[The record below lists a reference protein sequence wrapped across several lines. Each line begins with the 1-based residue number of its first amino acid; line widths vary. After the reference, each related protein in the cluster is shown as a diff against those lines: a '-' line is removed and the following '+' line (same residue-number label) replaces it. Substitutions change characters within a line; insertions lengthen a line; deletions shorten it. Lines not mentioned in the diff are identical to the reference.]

1 MKALGKKQRAKLRD
15 TISLFTKLSLMKNI
29 YIFGV
34 GLIGGSIALKARE
47 LNIFDEIIG
56 IGRPGGNS
64 LEGLVKSGVLDS
76 SSTQIDRSINKAS
89 LIIIAT
95 PVAQTKLILKEIKP
109 FLHANTII
117 TDVGS
122 TKSNVMDEAKVV
134 LMDKFS
140 QFIGSHP
147 IAGSEKHGA
156 SAAKKDLFQNKN
168 IILTPNNENPLKQ
181 ITKLTKFWELL
192 GGEVTNMKAED
203 HDQIF
208 STVSHLPHLLAF
220 GLVNLINNKK
230 NKDIL
235 LNFAASGFRDFSRI
249 AASSPE
255 VWRDIS
261 IQNQESIVRDLKL
274 FQTEIS
280 KLTSFIETKDQ
291 KKLEEYLKLASSTR
305 QNWTEEN

>member
-1 MKALGKKQRAKLRD
+1 MEKL
-15 TISLFTKLSLMKNI
+15 

-34 GLIGGSIALKARE
+34 GLIGGSIALKARS
-47 LNIFDEIIG
+47 LNFFDEIVG

-64 LEGLVKSGVLDS
+64 LESLVISGALDY
-76 SSTQIDRSINKAS
+76 SSTEIDININKAS

-95 PVAQTKLILKEIKP
+95 PVAQTKHILKKIEP
-109 FLHANTII
+109 FLNVNTII

-122 TKSNVMDEAKVV
+122 TKTIVMNEAK
-134 LMDKFS
+134 LALKNKFS

-156 SAAKKDLFQNKN
+156 SAAKENLFQGKN
-168 IILTPNNENPLKQ
+168 IVLTPNNKNSLKQ
-181 ITKLTKFWELL
+181 ITKLTKFWESL
-192 GGEVTNMKAED
+192 GGVVTNMEADD

-220 GLVNLINNKK
+220 GLVNLINDKK

-261 IQNQESIVRDLKL
+261 IQNEESIIGDLQL
-274 FQTEIS
+274 FQKEIA
-280 KLTSFIETKDQ
+280 KLINFLEKKDQ
-291 KKLEEYLKLASSTR
+291 KGLEAYLKLASSTR
-305 QNWTEEN
+305 KNWSEKN

>member
-1 MKALGKKQRAKLRD
+1 MEKL
-15 TISLFTKLSLMKNI
+15 

-34 GLIGGSIALKARE
+34 GLIGGSIALKARS
-47 LNIFDEIIG
+47 LNFFDEIVG

-64 LEGLVKSGVLDS
+64 LESLVISGALDY
-76 SSTQIDRSINKAS
+76 SSTEIDININKAS

-95 PVAQTKLILKEIKP
+95 PVAQTKHILKKIEP
-109 FLHANTII
+109 FLNVNTII

-122 TKSNVMDEAKVV
+122 TKTIVMNEAK
-134 LMDKFS
+134 LALKNKFS

-147 IAGSEKHGA
+147 IAGSEKHGT
-156 SAAKKDLFQNKN
+156 SAAKENLFQGKN
-168 IILTPNNENPLKQ
+168 IVLTPNNKNSLKQ
-181 ITKLTKFWELL
+181 ITKLTKFWESL
-192 GGEVTNMKAED
+192 GGVVTNMEADD

-230 NKDIL
+230 NKSIL

-255 VWRDIS
+255 IWRDIS
-261 IQNQESIVRDLKL
+261 IQNEESIIGDLQL
-274 FQTEIS
+274 FQKEIA
-280 KLTSFIETKDQ
+280 KLINFLEKKDQ
-291 KKLEEYLKLASSTR
+291 KALEKYLKLASSTR
-305 QNWTEEN
+305 KNWSEKN

>member
-1 MKALGKKQRAKLRD
+1 MEKL
-15 TISLFTKLSLMKNI
+15 

-47 LNIFDEIIG
+47 LNIFDQIIG
-56 IGRPGGNS
+56 IGRVGGNS
-64 LEGLVKSGVLDS
+64 LEGLVKDGVLDS
-76 SSTQIDRSINKAS
+76 SSTNIDIDIKEAS
-89 LIIIAT
+89 LIIIAA
-95 PVAQTKLILKEIKP
+95 PVAQTKFILKKIEP
-109 FLHANTII
+109 FLQPDTLI

-122 TKSNVMDEAKVV
+122 TKSNIMNEAK
-134 LMDKFS
+134 LALRDKFS

-147 IAGSEKHGA
+147 IAGSEKHGT
-156 SAAKKDLFQNKN
+156 SAAKKNLFQDKN
-168 IILTPNNENPLKQ
+168 IVLTPNNKNTLEQ
-181 ITKLTKFWELL
+181 ITKLTKFWESL
-192 GGEVTNMKAED
+192 GGVVTNMEANN

-230 NKDIL
+230 NKNTL

-261 IQNQESIVRDLKL
+261 IQNQESIIEDLQLFKKEIVKL
-274 FQTEIS
+274 KNFLE
-280 KLTSFIETKDQ
+280 KKDQ
-291 KKLEEYLKLASSTR
+291 KGLEEYLKLASSTR
-305 QNWTEEN
+305 KNWAEKN

>member
-1 MKALGKKQRAKLRD
+1 MEKL
-15 TISLFTKLSLMKNI
+15 

-47 LNIFDEIIG
+47 LNIFDQIIG
-56 IGRPGGNS
+56 IGRVGGNS
-64 LEGLVKSGVLDS
+64 LEGLVKDGVLDS
-76 SSTQIDRSINKAS
+76 SSTNIDIDIKEAS
-89 LIIIAT
+89 LIIIAA
-95 PVAQTKLILKEIKP
+95 PVAQTKFILKKIEP
-109 FLHANTII
+109 FLQPDTLI

-122 TKSNVMDEAKVV
+122 TKSNIMNEAK
-134 LMDKFS
+134 LALRDKFS

-147 IAGSEKHGA
+147 IAGSEKHGT
-156 SAAKKDLFQNKN
+156 SAAKKNLFQDKN
-168 IILTPNNENPLKQ
+168 IVLTPNNKNTLEQ
-181 ITKLTKFWELL
+181 ITKLTKFWESL
-192 GGEVTNMKAED
+192 GGVVTNMEANN

-230 NKDIL
+230 NKNTL

-261 IQNQESIVRDLKL
+261 IQNQESIIEDLQL
-274 FQTEIS
+274 FQKEIV
-280 KLTSFIETKDQ
+280 KLKNFLEKKDQ
-291 KKLEEYLKLASSTR
+291 KGLEEYLKLASSTR
-305 QNWTEEN
+305 KKWAEKN

>member
-1 MKALGKKQRAKLRD
+1 MKKL
-15 TISLFTKLSLMKNI
+15 

-56 IGRPGGNS
+56 IARVGGNS
-64 LEGLVKSGVLDS
+64 LVSLVRSGVLDS
-76 SSTQIDRSINKAS
+76 SSTEIDKNIKEAS

-95 PVAQTKLILKEIKP
+95 PVAQTKLILKKIEP
-109 FLHANTII
+109 FLQANTII

-122 TKSNVMDEAKVV
+122 TKSNVMSEAKFV
-134 LMDKFS
+134 LKDKFS

-156 SAAKKDLFQNKN
+156 SAAKKDLFQDKN
-168 IILTPNNENPLKQ
+168 IILTPNKENSLEQ
-181 ITKLTKFWELL
+181 IKKLTEFWELL
-192 GGEVTNMKAED
+192 GGIVTNMQAKD

-220 GLVNLINNKK
+220 SLVNLINNKEDK
-230 NKDIL
+230 ETL

-255 VWRDIS
+255 VWKDIT
-261 IQNQESIVRDLKL
+261 IQNRESIIKDLNL
-274 FQTEIS
+274 FQKEII
-280 KLTSFIETKDQ
+280 KLINLIDIKDQ
-291 KKLEEYLKLASSTR
+291 RKLEDYLKLASITR
-305 QNWTEEN
+305 KDWTEES

>member
-1 MKALGKKQRAKLRD
+1 MEKL
-15 TISLFTKLSLMKNI
+15 

-34 GLIGGSIALKARE
+34 GLIGGSIALKARS
-47 LNIFDEIIG
+47 LNFFDEIVG

-64 LEGLVKSGVLDS
+64 LESLVISGALDY
-76 SSTQIDRSINKAS
+76 SSTEIDININKAS

-95 PVAQTKLILKEIKP
+95 PVAQTKHILKKIEP
-109 FLHANTII
+109 FLNVNTII

-122 TKSNVMDEAKVV
+122 TKTIVMNEAK
-134 LMDKFS
+134 LALKNKFS

-147 IAGSEKHGA
+147 IAGSERHGT
-156 SAAKKDLFQNKN
+156 SAAKENLFQGKN
-168 IILTPNNENPLKQ
+168 IVLTPNNKNSLKQ
-181 ITKLTKFWELL
+181 ITKLTKFWESL
-192 GGEVTNMKAED
+192 GGVVTNMEADD

-220 GLVNLINNKK
+220 GLVNLINDKK

-261 IQNQESIVRDLKL
+261 IQNEESIIGDLQL
-274 FQTEIS
+274 FQKEIA
-280 KLTSFIETKDQ
+280 KLINFLEKKDQ
-291 KKLEEYLKLASSTR
+291 KGLEAYLKLASSTR
-305 QNWTEEN
+305 KNWSEKN

>member
-1 MKALGKKQRAKLRD
+1 M
-15 TISLFTKLSLMKNI
+15 TKL

-56 IGRPGGNS
+56 TGRIGGNS
-64 LEGLVKSGVLDS
+64 LKGLVESGVLDYS
-76 SSTQIDRSINKAS
+76 SSEIDEKINAAS

-95 PVAQTKLILKEIKP
+95 PVAQTKLILKKIEP
-109 FLHANTII
+109 FLNSNTII

-122 TKSNVMDEAKVV
+122 TKSNVMKEAKLV
-134 LMDKFS
+134 LKDKFS

-156 SAAKKDLFQNKN
+156 LAAKKNLFDNKN
-168 IILTPNNENPLKQ
+168 IILTPHKKNSSEQAK
-181 ITKLTKFWELL
+181 KLTKFWESL
-192 GGEVTNMKAED
+192 GGIVTNMKADD

-261 IQNQESIVRDLKL
+261 IQNQESIIEDLKL
-274 FQTEIS
+274 FQKEIT
-280 KLTSFIETKDQ
+280 KLTEFLEKKDQ

-305 QNWTEEN
+305 KKWTEDR

>member
-1 MKALGKKQRAKLRD
+1 M
-15 TISLFTKLSLMKNI
+15 TKL

-56 IGRPGGNS
+56 IGRIGGNS
-64 LEGLVKSGVLDS
+64 LKGLVESGVLDYS
-76 SSTQIDRSINKAS
+76 SSEIDEKINAAS

-95 PVAQTKLILKEIKP
+95 PVAQTKLILKKIEP
-109 FLHANTII
+109 FLNSNTII

-122 TKSNVMDEAKVV
+122 TKSNVMKEAKLV
-134 LMDKFS
+134 LKDKFS

-156 SAAKKDLFQNKN
+156 LAAKKNLFDNKN
-168 IILTPNNENPLKQ
+168 IILTPHKENSSEQAK
-181 ITKLTKFWELL
+181 KLTKFWESL
-192 GGEVTNMKAED
+192 GGIVTNMKADD

-255 VWRDIS
+255 VWMDIS
-261 IQNQESIVRDLKL
+261 IQNQESIIEDLKL
-274 FQTEIS
+274 FQKEIT
-280 KLTSFIETKDQ
+280 KLTEFLEKKDQ

-305 QNWTEEN
+305 KKWTEDR

>member
-1 MKALGKKQRAKLRD
+1 M
-15 TISLFTKLSLMKNI
+15 TKL

-56 IGRPGGNS
+56 IGRIGGNS
-64 LEGLVKSGVLDS
+64 LKGLVESGVLDYS
-76 SSTQIDRSINKAS
+76 SSEIDEKINAAS

-95 PVAQTKLILKEIKP
+95 PVAQTKLILKKIEP
-109 FLHANTII
+109 FLNSNTII

-122 TKSNVMDEAKVV
+122 TKSNVMKEAKLV
-134 LMDKFS
+134 LKDKFS

-156 SAAKKDLFQNKN
+156 LAAKKNLFDNKN
-168 IILTPNNENPLKQ
+168 IILTPHKENSSEQAK
-181 ITKLTKFWELL
+181 KLTKFWESL
-192 GGEVTNMKAED
+192 GGIVTNMKADD

-261 IQNQESIVRDLKL
+261 IQNQESIIEDLKL
-274 FQTEIS
+274 FQKEIT
-280 KLTSFIETKDQ
+280 KLTEFLEKKDQ

-305 QNWTEEN
+305 KKWTEDR

>member
-1 MKALGKKQRAKLRD
+1 MKKL
-15 TISLFTKLSLMKNI
+15 

-34 GLIGGSIALKARE
+34 GLIGGSIALKARD

-64 LEGLVKSGVLDS
+64 LKGLVTSGVLTS
-76 SSTQIDRSINKAS
+76 SSIEIDKNINGAT
-89 LIIIAT
+89 LIVIAA
-95 PVAQTKLILKEIKP
+95 PVAQTKIILTKIEP
-109 FLHANTII
+109 FLNVNTLV

-122 TKSNVMDEAKVV
+122 TKSNVMNEAKLV
-134 LMDKFS
+134 LKDKFC

-147 IAGSEKHGA
+147 IAGSEKHGT
-156 SAAKKDLFQNKN
+156 SAAKKDLFQDKN
-168 IILTPNNENPLKQ
+168 VVLTPNHKNSLEQIKQ
-181 ITKLTKFWELL
+181 ITNFWESL
-192 GGEVTNMKAED
+192 GGVVTNMKADE

-230 NKDIL
+230 NKTNL

-249 AASSPE
+249 AASSSE

-261 IQNQESIVRDLKL
+261 IQNHESIIKDLQL
-274 FQTEIS
+274 FQKEIT
-280 KLTSFIETKDQ
+280 KLTNFLEKQDQ
-291 KKLEEYLKLASSTR
+291 KGLEEYLKLASSTR
-305 QNWTEEN
+305 KNWTEKK

>member
-1 MKALGKKQRAKLRD
+1 MKKL
-15 TISLFTKLSLMKNI
+15 

-34 GLIGGSIALKARE
+34 GLIGGSVALKARD

-64 LEGLVKSGVLDS
+64 LKGLVTSGVLTS
-76 SSTQIDRSINKAS
+76 SSIEIDKNINGAT
-89 LIIIAT
+89 LIVIAA
-95 PVAQTKLILKEIKP
+95 PVAQTKIILTKIEP
-109 FLHANTII
+109 FLNVNTLI

-122 TKSNVMDEAKVV
+122 TKSNVMNEAKLV
-134 LMDKFS
+134 LKDKFC

-147 IAGSEKHGA
+147 IAGSEKHGT
-156 SAAKKDLFQNKN
+156 SAAKKDLFQDKN
-168 IILTPNNENPLKQ
+168 VVLTPNHKNSLEQIKQ
-181 ITKLTKFWELL
+181 ITNFWESL
-192 GGEVTNMKAED
+192 GGVVTNMKADE

-230 NKDIL
+230 NKTTL

-249 AASSPE
+249 AASSSE

-261 IQNQESIVRDLKL
+261 IQNQESIIKDLQL
-274 FQTEIS
+274 FQKEIT
-280 KLTSFIETKDQ
+280 KLTNFLEKQDQ
-291 KKLEEYLKLASSTR
+291 KGLEEYLKLASSTR
-305 QNWTEEN
+305 KNWTEKK

>member
-1 MKALGKKQRAKLRD
+1 M
-15 TISLFTKLSLMKNI
+15 TKL

-56 IGRPGGNS
+56 IGRIGGNS
-64 LEGLVKSGVLDS
+64 LKGLVESGVLDYS
-76 SSTQIDRSINKAS
+76 SSEIDEKINAAS

-95 PVAQTKLILKEIKP
+95 PVAQTKLILKKIEP
-109 FLHANTII
+109 FLNSNTII

-122 TKSNVMDEAKVV
+122 TKSNVMKEAKLV
-134 LMDKFS
+134 LKDKFS

-156 SAAKKDLFQNKN
+156 LAAKKNLFDNKN
-168 IILTPNNENPLKQ
+168 IILTPHKKNSSEQAK
-181 ITKLTKFWELL
+181 KLTKFWESL
-192 GGEVTNMKAED
+192 GGIVTNMKADD

-261 IQNQESIVRDLKL
+261 IQNQESIIEDLKL
-274 FQTEIS
+274 FQKEIT
-280 KLTSFIETKDQ
+280 KLTEFLEKKDQ

-305 QNWTEEN
+305 KKWTEDR